1 MNVVDIS
8 KGLQKLAVRGPC
20 PCYGGMADPYKH
32 AIPDMGRLSEFGL
45 SRLNDMGDGPKKN
58 VRQGPVPLLAC
69 LVLYSQNNRL

>member
-45 SRLNDMGDGPKKN
+45 SRLNDMVDGPKKLCAKA
-58 VRQGPVPLLAC
+58 QSPCLLA
-69 LVLYSQNNRL
+69 